1 MIVFKSC
8 FKIANKYKGVI
19 LLYTIILALFSS
31 FNVQN
36 NDNTMNFTSSKPD
49 ILIINEDE
57 SIGITEFLVSYIK
70 NNANIKEVAENL
82 IDDSLFYRDV
92 NYIIYIPKN
101 FRTDFLSGK
110 NPKIEVKSTG
120 DYQASLADMILN
132 RFIKL
137 SSFYRDVYENEEK
150 IIENVK
156 NVLESNIEVTL
167 TKEKDTYSLDKA
179 VLYYNFAN
187 YAILAGCIYV
197 ICLILSS
204 FKDIKISKRT
214 IISSMNYKKF
224 NINLLISN
232 GIIALIIWFIYV
244 VISFV
249 LVGKVMFTS
258 NGLLLIANSFVFLI
272 SAISI
277 AFLIGNVINNKE
289 AMNGIVNVIALG
301 SSFLCGSFVPLSW
314 LPDSVLK
321 IAHILPSYYYIKNN
335 DLIGETIK
343 FNLDALS
350 PILENMLIMLLFM
363 ILFIIITNLISRSK
377 RKIA

>member
-57 SIGITEFLVSYIK
+57 NIGMTEFLVSYIK
-70 NNANIKEVAENL
+70 SNANIKEVDENL

-301 SSFLCGSFVPLSW
+301 SSFLCGAFVPLSW
-314 LPDSVLK
+314 LPDSVIKL
-321 IAHILPSYYYIKNN
+321 AHILPSYYYIKNN
-335 DLIGETIK
+335 DLIGEVVK
-343 FNLDALS
+343 FNLDNLL
-350 PILENMLIMLLFM
+350 PILVNMLIIIAFM
-363 ILFIIITNLISRSK
+363 IFFVIITNVISRFK